1 MLFDKNERRRKFT
14 KPFSTKLIELL
25 TPLTI
30 LMINRNGF
38 RAKKNAIN
46 AYKMQTDPFLHSN

>member
-1 MLFDKNERRRKFT
+1 MLFDKNERRRKFR

-46 AYKMQTDPFLHSN
+46 AYKMQNDTIFHSN